1 MDENAIDLGL
11 LLLRLALGVTLAL
24 HGVAKYRGGIS
35 GVGRWFA
42 SEGLKPGILHAHFA
56 ALSEVGFG
64 CALAAGLLTPLS
76 CMGYLGVMTVA
87 GWVGHRKNGFFIIKD
102 GWEYVFVL
110 AAATASLALVGPGS
124 WSLDNALGLTWSGVG
139 WFVLTGWGGVG
150 SAVALLLGFY
160 RPKAEQESAA

>member
-1 MDENAIDLGL
+1 
-11 LLLRLALGVTLAL
+11 
-24 HGVAKYRGGIS
+24 
-35 GVGRWFA
+35 
-42 SEGLKPGILHAHFA
+42 
-56 ALSEVGFG
+56 
-64 CALAAGLLTPLS
+64 
-76 CMGYLGVMTVA
+76 MTVA

-139 WFVLTGWGGVG
+139 WFALTVLGGVG